1 MCAFPMVLNFVS
13 DPIPNSPSNCKNAEP
28 GKCPH
33 AEEQKNKHD
42 QKPPAVTERKRCV
55 IKALGG
61 SQDDSPNINKAFKD
75 CNNGG
80 TVAFEYGAN

>member
-1 MCAFPMVLNFVS
+1 VP
-13 DPIPNSPSNCKNAEP
+13 
-28 GKCPH
+28 
-33 AEEQKNKHD
+33 
-42 QKPPAVTERKRCV
+42 ERKRCV

-61 SQDDSPNINKAFKD
+61 TQDDSPNINKAFKD